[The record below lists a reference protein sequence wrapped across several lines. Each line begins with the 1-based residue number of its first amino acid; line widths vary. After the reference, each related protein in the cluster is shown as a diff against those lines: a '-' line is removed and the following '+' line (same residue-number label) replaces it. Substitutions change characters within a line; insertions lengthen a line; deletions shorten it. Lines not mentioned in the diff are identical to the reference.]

1 MVERRRY
8 NKFLALIIIVS
19 LALMIGC
26 AQPPA
31 KEIESA
37 VKAVA
42 EAKQKEADLYVQDLF
57 SKAQTALKKAQDMV
71 GAKNYTDAKNSAV
84 EALGH
89 AQKAIE
95 MVEAN
100 KVKMKADAEQ
110 IILDVQS
117 SLNDVKNSA
126 VMAVKKKAQIN
137 KEEVQGAIGKCEMD
151 LVSAKEQLQAGKI
164 RQAYDQL
171 LAVQEQI
178 KVQKDHITAAL
189 EPKTADKK

>member
-71 GAKNYTDAKNSAV
+71 GSKNYTDAKNSAV

-100 KVKMKADAEQ
+100 KAKMKADAEQ

-151 LVSAKEQLQAGKI
+151 LVSAKEQLQAGNI

-178 KVQKDHITAAL
+178 KVQKDNITAAL